1 VRFQFIDEQRT
12 QFCVV
17 LMCRSLVVS
26 SSGYYAWHNRPA
38 SKREMANRE
47 LTVRIR
53 KVSEESGQT
62 YGSPRIYQVLRKLGL
77 LCSQNRVARLMRAA
91 GLRAKQVRRFRS
103 TTKRNEGCRPAPN
116 VLQRDFEAERPNQ
129 KWLADITYVPTLE
142 GWLYLAAI
150 LDLFD
155 RQVVGW
161 AMGERITTELT
172 LRALQMALQQRRP
185 GPGLLHHSDQGSQYT
200 DRRYQAVL
208 AAQGIEASMNGV
220 GTWYDN
226 APMESFFGTLKNERV
241 HHSIYRNRDEAM
253 TDVFY
258 YIEGWY
264 NRHRLHSSLSYESPQ
279 AFEQLYHNGHER
291 GLTPCPQN

>member
-1 VRFQFIDEQRT
+1 MRFQFIEDQRRE
-12 QFCVV
+12 FSV
-17 LMCRSLVVS
+17 LLLCSSLGVS
-26 SSGYYAWHNRPA
+26 SSGYYVWRDRPA
-38 SKREMANRE
+38 SKREMANRK
-47 LTVRIR
+47 LTVKIR
-53 KVSEESGQT
+53 KVWEESGQT

-77 LCSQNRVARLMRAA
+77 LCSQKRVARLMRDE
-91 GLRAKQVRRFRS
+91 GLCAKQVRRFRS
-103 TTKRNEGCRPAPN
+103 TTKRHEGCRPAPN
-116 VLQRDFEAERPNQ
+116 VLQRDFAAERPNQ

-161 AMGERITTELT
+161 AMDGRITTELT
-172 LRALQMALQQRRP
+172 LRALHMALQQRRP
-185 GPGLLHHSDQGSQYT
+185 TPGLVHHSDQGSQYT
-200 DRRYQAVL
+200 DRRYQTVL
-208 AAQGIEASMNGV
+208 AAYGIEASMNGV

-241 HHSIYRNRDEAM
+241 HHSIYRSRDDAM

-279 AFEQLYHNGHER
+279 AFEQLYHNRHER
-291 GLTPCPQN
+291 A

>member
-1 VRFQFIDEQRT
+1 VRFQFVDDERAE
-12 QFCVV
+12 FSVV
-17 LMCRSLVVS
+17 LLCSSLGVS
-26 SSGYYAWHNRPA
+26 PSGYYAWRGRGV

-47 LTVRIR
+47 LKVRIR
-53 KVSEESGQT
+53 EMWEESGQT
-62 YGSPRIYQVLRKLGL
+62 YGGPRMYRILRKLGL
-77 LCSQNRVARLMRAA
+77 LCSHKRVARLMREE
-91 GLRAKQVRRFRS
+91 GLRAKQVRRFRR
-103 TTKRNEGCRPAPN
+103 TTKRNEGRRPAPN
-116 VLQRDFEAERPNQ
+116 VLQGDFAAERPNQ
-129 KWLADITYVPTLE
+129 KWLADITYVPTME

-161 AMGERITTELT
+161 AMDGRITTKLT

-185 GPGLLHHSDQGSQYT
+185 GPGLVHHSDQGSQYT

-208 AAQGIEASMNGV
+208 AAHGIEASMNGV

-241 HHSIYRNRDEAM
+241 HHSNYRSRDDAM

-279 AFEQLYHNGHER
+279 AFEQLYHSRHER
-291 GLTPCPQN
+291 A

>member
-1 VRFQFIDEQRT
+1 VRFEFIDDQRAA
-12 QFCVV
+12 FNVRLLCS
-17 LMCRSLVVS
+17 SLGVS
-26 SSGYYAWHNRPA
+26 PSGYYAWRERPV

-47 LTVRIR
+47 LRVKIR
-53 KVSEESGQT
+53 AVWEESGQT
-62 YGSPRIYQVLRKLGL
+62 YGSPRIYEVLRKRGL
-77 LCSQNRVARLMRAA
+77 LCSHKRVARLMRDA
-91 GLRAKQVRRFRS
+91 GLRAKQIRRFRS
-103 TTKRNEGCRPAPN
+103 TTKRKEGRCPAPN
-116 VLQRDFEAERPNQ
+116 VLRRDFAAERPNQ

-161 AMGERITTELT
+161 AMDGRISTELT

-185 GPGLLHHSDQGSQYT
+185 APGLVHHSDQGSQYT
-200 DRRYQAVL
+200 DKRYQAAL
-208 AAQGIEASMNGV
+208 AAEGIEASMNGV

-241 HHSIYRNRDEAM
+241 HHNVYRSRDEAM

-279 AFEQLYHNGHER
+279 AFTQLYYNRHER
-291 GLTPCPQN
+291 A